1 VVQKLIPEVPDLAD
15 QVIDLKRKRDGEK
28 DKVNEL
34 SSLLENP
41 EQHPKRRDLEGEDP
55 DQEALQAKI

>member
-1 VVQKLIPEVPDLAD
+1 MK
-15 QVIDLKRKRDGEK
+15 KRRDSER

-34 SSLLENP
+34 STLLENP

-55 DQEALQAKI
+55 D

>member
-1 VVQKLIPEVPDLAD
+1 VPELAE
-15 QVIDLKRKRDGEK
+15 QVIDLKKKRDAER

-55 DQEALQAKI
+55 D